1 MKRKGKHGVLS
12 ADTYTNFSLVMSK
25 AFEASREVLNENRRL
40 GIATPFYM
48 NGNIYHL
55 MPDGRIVLKKRCEK

>member
-1 MKRKGKHGVLS
+1 MRKRRSKSLPLS
-12 ADTYTNFSLVMSK
+12 VYRNLTAMMSK
-25 AFEASREVLNENRRL
+25 AYEASRRVLEENKRL